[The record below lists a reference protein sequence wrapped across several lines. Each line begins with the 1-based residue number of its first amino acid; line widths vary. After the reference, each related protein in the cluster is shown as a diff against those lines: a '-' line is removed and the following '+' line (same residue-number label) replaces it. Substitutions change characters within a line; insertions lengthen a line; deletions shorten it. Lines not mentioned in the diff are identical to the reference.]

1 MEKRERREEFWNK
14 ICQRFL
20 FVPIIVIVVS
30 VLVIGLNWYDKGL
43 QAIGLNSAVLTEPTV
58 GNNTEEEV
66 KEELNT
72 SAVSIDEKN
81 IVKIAESDAKLDIN
95 SATVEELMRLP
106 GIGKVRAFEIVEM
119 REKMGGFRT
128 LEDLMCVEGL
138 GIKTFEGLKEF
149 IEIKQMD
156 KE

>member
-1 MEKRERREEFWNK
+1 MENRERCEEFWNK

-30 VLVIGLNWYDKGL
+30 VLVIGLNWYDRVVSDVAIRNVLLNG
-43 QAIGLNSAVLTEPTV
+43 QAVDANIK
-58 GNNTEEEV
+58 EEV
-66 KEELNT
+66 SKESENK
-72 SAVSIDEKN
+72 VSNPQSISKMT
-81 IVKIAESDAKLDIN
+81 ESDAKIEIN
-95 SATVEELMRLP
+95 SASIEELMRLP

-149 IEIKQMD
+149 IEIKQID
-156 KE
+156 AE